1 MSKFSERFEISHEEF
16 TRSCYRELVQA
27 IKMLQERFGEEEVLR
42 TLREGRSEAV
52 ATWVAREDLKSRGPV
67 VGLRDFSSHIREALC
82 RNKRNHQTYIIEE
95 DTDNRFRYTIT
106 EFIWARAF
114 KGLKAT
120 DIGHAWLC
128 HADYAYAKAHHPKIS
143 LSREKTLM
151 QGDDI
156 CDMDYRWV

>member
-16 TRSCYRELVQA
+16 TRSCFSELVQA
-27 IKMLQERFGEEEVLR
+27 IKMLQERFGEEEVLK
-42 TLREGRSEAV
+42 TLREGRSEAIT
-52 ATWVAREDLKSRGPV
+52 ALVARDLKSRGPIE
-67 VGLRDFSSHIREALC
+67 GLRDFSSHILEALC
-82 RNKRNHQTYIIEE
+82 RNERNHQTYIIEE

-106 EFIWARAF
+106 ECIWARAF
-114 KGLKAT
+114 KDLDAT

-128 HADYAYAKAHHPKIS
+128 HADYAYAKAYHPKIR
-143 LSREKTLM
+143 LFREKTLM